1 MWPLI
6 CIHCGGEIPDGSLTC
21 ELCGAETEYEKRYDY
36 HPLDVPEIRQLK
48 PAAEEPDQEAEEF
61 LSEDIPEGESAEDE
75 LYEEQ
80 PEDSCET
87 EEDEEVPLSNGMRP
101 VKKVAGVIKK
111 LFRSLIP
118 VFIAVIM
125 LAGTGNSAWA
135 DNPVQNARNSVVR
148 VVSVVFWGDEAVA
161 SASGTGVCVGDNGK
175 GPEYILTN
183 RHVVDP
189 EDEELVDF
197 LSLFDF
203 VSSVGSS
210 RSSITEEVYILT
222 GTNVYSVE
230 YNGNVILS
238 DREDLALIRLSKPL
252 KERKAAAFGKSAA
265 VNVTDSVYAIGFP
278 AIADIDDHYS
288 SYASSW
294 ESYLKESFPSGIEN
308 MTVTQGTVS
317 RKDVILNGVNHIQH
331 EADISHGNS
340 GGPLV
345 DQRGRV
351 IGINTLINVD
361 SDAASKKQYSIDV
374 DTVKDFL
381 NRNSV
386 NYKEASAVP
395 IPGKWIIVPAVV
407 ALALALTAAGLAA
420 KRKKDLISRET
431 PDRTDG
437 ADEADTGFEKSPETA
452 GETDTGHSRVV
463 FVSTSFAE
471 GSKDAG
477 GSVPASSVPGERE
490 KLGGFSPADSF
501 KAAEE
506 KPPVKKEPS
515 ETIIHTSFGKK
526 DEKTGADE
534 KIPEPKGE
542 NERKAGFTDSS
553 EFDV

>member
-252 KERKAAAFGKSAA
+252 KERKAANFGKSAA

-340 GGPLV
+340 GGPLI

-407 ALALALTAAGLAA
+407 AVASALTAAGLAA

-437 ADEADTGFEKSPETA
+437 ADEADTGLEKASGTA

-463 FVSTSFAE
+463 FINTSFADGSE
-471 GSKDAG
+471 GSG
-477 GSVPASSVPGERE
+477 GSVPAASGPGERE
-490 KLGGFSPADSF
+490 RLGGFSPADGF
-501 KAAEE
+501 DAGEE
-506 KPPVKKEPS
+506 KPPVKEEPS
-515 ETIIHTSFGKK
+515 ETIIHTSFGKS
-526 DEKTGADE
+526 DEKPGADE